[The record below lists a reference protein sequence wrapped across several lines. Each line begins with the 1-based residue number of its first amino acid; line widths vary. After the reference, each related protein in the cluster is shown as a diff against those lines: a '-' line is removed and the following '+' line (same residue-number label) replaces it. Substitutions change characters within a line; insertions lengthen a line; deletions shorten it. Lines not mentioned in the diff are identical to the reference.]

1 MTAISHDD
9 LGKNIRSLPS
19 LPVIVI
25 DLLNSFEQEDINLNA
40 LAEKVSRDQALAA
53 KTLRLANSSFYGLS
67 RKVATIQQAITVLG
81 FDSVR
86 ALITAAAA
94 TDVFSSSVHPAF
106 DFKSFWQHAASTAV
120 CSKLL
125 ARSMNLNQNYAFITG
140 LLHDVGTLVLVTR
153 FPEQY
158 AAAVA
163 YRISHDCHQD
173 EAERVTLGLD
183 HTVAGQALATHWKF
197 PVLMQMVIANHHAPR
212 SQDLGDIASVIHAA
226 DAIVHA
232 LDLPRKEDAMVPTIV
247 ENAWNSLRIPS
258 ATLHAVFRQ
267 TELEFEEVCQLLL
280 A

>member
-1 MTAISHDD
+1 MTVISHDD

-173 EAERVTLGLD
+173 EAELVTLGLD